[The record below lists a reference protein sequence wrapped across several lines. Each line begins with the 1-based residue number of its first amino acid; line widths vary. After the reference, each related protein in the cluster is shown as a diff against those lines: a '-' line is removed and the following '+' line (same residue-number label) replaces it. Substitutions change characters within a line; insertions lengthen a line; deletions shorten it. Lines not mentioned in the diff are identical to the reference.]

1 MPPKDKQEMPR
12 KGILK
17 QSRRRRNLQDVS
29 SSKKISFNQDNLT
42 ANRKNW
48 VNAELEKWNKAH
60 PDIESEYYAANERD
74 RSKLLADYLRISMVD
89 ASDKTDEMGV
99 RDQLVEQAKSGK
111 TVDLMESIA
120 KKVNGWETC
129 KELLQKPELHKLITT
144 NAPAADREKYMQ
156 ESLANIEAHPKEK
169 EFTQKIQQK
178 NAADWEKSWNQRHPD
193 IVEEYY
199 NANLEKREDMIRE
212 YLIARMSQNGAK
224 ESIPELK
231 ALVSSPY
238 NAMIV
243 TKIAKKA
250 NHWDSCKEELDNPDL
265 YKKVEDLKQDPHM
278 NQAKQEETLF
288 DYLATLDDIPSKPR
302 ELTLKESKGKIP
314 RDLNTMK
321 ENTAKVDTF
330 ANNLK
335 GSVDSVDFNLAGK
348 GSKQFDDMK
357 KSVSELRR
365 FVKEDYQSDPRGNI
379 SPEQHKAL
387 LAKTK
392 NAIEK
397 VRGYLDYKDQ
407 QFQKDP
413 ARRNDPKRQ
422 KREQP
427 RILKNIE
434 MLQELEKFY
443 FEQSLQLPG
452 IRYRDT
458 SGDEKKREDFN
469 KLMDGQRTKLLKN
482 LASRQVKERYGEKGI
497 SLFNDIDKA
506 EAAKNKTATNSKQKI
521 EMAAKPEQKAGPKM

>member
-1 MPPKDKQEMPR
+1 MPP

-17 QSRRRRNLQDVS
+17 QSRRRRNIQDVS
-29 SSKKISFNQDNLT
+29 SSKKISFNQDNLA

-48 VNAELEKWNKAH
+48 VNAELKKWEKAH
-60 PDIESEYYAANERD
+60 PDIESEYYAANERE
-74 RSKLLADYLRISMVD
+74 RSKLLADYLRISIVD
-89 ASDKTDEMGV
+89 ASDKSDEMGV
-99 RDQLVEQAKSGK
+99 RDQLLEQVKSNK

-144 NAPAADREKYMQ
+144 NAPAAEREKYMQ

-169 EFTQKIQQK
+169 DFSEKIIQKVTDTK
-178 NAADWEKSWNQRHPD
+178 VWEKSWNQRHPD
-193 IVEEYY
+193 IVNEYF
-199 NANLEKREDMIRE
+199 NANSGKREEMIRE
-212 YLIARMSQNGAK
+212 YLVARMSQNGAK
-224 ESIPELK
+224 ESISELK

-250 NHWDSCKEELDNPDL
+250 DHWDSCKEELENPDL
-265 YKKVEDLKQDPHM
+265 HKKVEDLKQDPHM

-288 DYLATLDDIPSKPR
+288 NYLATLDDIPSKPR

-330 ANNLK
+330 AKNLK
-335 GSVDSVDFNLAGK
+335 ASVDSVDFNLAGK

-357 KSVSELRR
+357 KSVNEFRR

-387 LAKTK
+387 LSKTQD
-392 NAIEK
+392 AIK
-397 VRGYLDYKDQ
+397 KIKSYLDYKDH
-407 QFQKDP
+407 QFKEDP

-458 SGDEKKREDFN
+458 SGDEKKREEFN
-469 KLMDGQRTKLLKN
+469 KLMDEQRTNRLKD
-482 LASRQVKERYGEKGI
+482 LASRQSKERYGEKGTA
-497 SLFNDIDKA
+497 LFNDYDKA
-506 EAAKNKTATNSKQKI
+506 EAAKIKSAANSKQKI
-521 EMAAKPEQKAGPKM
+521 EMAAKPEQKVIPKM

>member
-29 SSKKISFNQDNLT
+29 SSKKISFNQDNLA

-89 ASDKTDEMGV
+89 ASDKADEMGV

-156 ESLANIEAHPKEK
+156 ESLANIETHPKEK

-212 YLIARMSQNGAK
+212 YLVARMSQNGAK
-224 ESIPELK
+224 ESI
-231 ALVSSPY
+231 
-238 NAMIV
+238 
-243 TKIAKKA
+243 
-250 NHWDSCKEELDNPDL
+250 
-265 YKKVEDLKQDPHM
+265 
-278 NQAKQEETLF
+278 QAKQEETLF
-288 DYLATLDDIPSKPR
+288 EYLATLDNIPSKPR

-330 ANNLK
+330 AKNLK

-357 KSVSELRR
+357 KSVSELHR

-407 QFQKDP
+407 QFKKDP

-506 EAAKNKTATNSKQKI
+506 EAAKNKAATNSKQKV
-521 EMAAKPEQKAGPKM
+521 EMAANPDQKAGPKL